1 MSELQ
6 ALRQQLKRLSLHTM
20 ADVLEEEVDKA
31 IKAQDGYTAF
41 LERLVAGELAAKAD
55 RSINARIAKA
65 RFPTLRTMESF
76 DFSFQPDLPVALF
89 KELARL
95 EFLERAENVILVG
108 PPGTGKSHLATALA
122 LAACQARK
130 RVLFAYV
137 PVLLD
142 QLVAATVDRSLGRR
156 LQDLGKLD
164 LLAADE
170 LGYLPMDP
178 QRASLFFQLV
188 SRRYEQGSIIITTN
202 KPFEQWG
209 QVFGGDDVMAAAI
222 LDRLLHHCHVIAT
235 HGPSYRMKD
244 KLRYARLEEPDE
256 AATM

>member
-1 MSELQ
+1 VSEIGV
-6 ALRQQLKRLSLHTM
+6 LRQQLKRLSLHTV
-20 ADVLEEEVDKA
+20 ADILEEEVNKA
-31 IKAQDGYTAF
+31 IKAQESYTAF
-41 LERLVAGELAAKAD
+41 LERLVAEELAAKAD

-65 RFPTLRTMESF
+65 RFPTLRTLEAF
-76 DFSFQPDLPVALF
+76 DFSFQPDLPVALI

-95 EFLERAENVILVG
+95 EFLERAENVVLVG
-108 PPGTGKSHLATALA
+108 PPGTGKTHLATALA

-137 PVLLD
+137 PTLLD
-142 QLVAATVDRSLGRR
+142 QLVAAAVDRSLGRR
-156 LQDLGKLD
+156 LRDLGKLD
-164 LLAADE
+164 ILVLDE
-170 LGYLPMDP
+170 LGYLPMDA

-188 SRRYEQGSIIITTN
+188 SHRYERGSIVVTTN
-202 KPFEQWG
+202 KPFDQWG

-244 KLRYARLEEPDE
+244 KLRYARLEEPQE